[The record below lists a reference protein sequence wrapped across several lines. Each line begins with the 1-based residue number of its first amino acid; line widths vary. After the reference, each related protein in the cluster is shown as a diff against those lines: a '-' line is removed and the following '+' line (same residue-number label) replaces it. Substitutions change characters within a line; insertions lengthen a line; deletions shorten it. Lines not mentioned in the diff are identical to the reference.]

1 MSEIAAQALPA
12 RNDTVLFRKGLKMKK
27 ILVLNAG
34 SSTLK
39 YQLFNV
45 EGNKYE
51 VVAKGNAE
59 RINRD
64 ASFAS
69 IKYANGA
76 GKRVDVALKSHK
88 DALEQVLKLLL
99 DGVIGNLNEISA
111 IGQRVVQGGDIFKE
125 SVVATEGNIK
135 KVDELSVLAPLH
147 NPGAVMVIRAAQE
160 ILPKVKQVLVF
171 DTAFH
176 QTMPYEAYTYAL
188 PQEQIAKYK
197 IRRYGFHGT
206 SHKYVSA
213 IAAGIV
219 GKNSKIITCH
229 IGSGASITAVKNGK
243 CVDTS
248 MGMTPLAG
256 IVMDTRCGDID
267 PYIPLHIIKTQGLSA
282 DQVSDML
289 NKESGKAGLTGYS
302 DTRDFEAAYVRGEPR
317 AVEAMKVFIYNIVKF
332 IGSYTAAMGG
342 LDAIVFTAGVGENS
356 SLMRRLVVER
366 LAYMGIELD
375 VEKNAQSG
383 FANEISKVGSKVRVL
398 VIPTDEEL
406 VIAKDTVRLV

>member
-248 MGMTPLAG
+248 MGMTPLEG
-256 IVMDTRCGDID
+256 VLMGTRSGSVD
-267 PYIPLHIIKTQGLSA
+267 PAIIEY
-282 DQVSDML
+282 L
-289 NKESGKAGLTGYS
+289 NV
-302 DTRDFEAAYVRGEPR
+302 RDVRWYR
-317 AVEAMKVFIYNIVKF
+317 
-332 IGSYTAAMGG
+332 
-342 LDAIVFTAGVGENS
+342 
-356 SLMRRLVVER
+356 
-366 LAYMGIELD
+366 
-375 VEKNAQSG
+375 
-383 FANEISKVGSKVRVL
+383 
-398 VIPTDEEL
+398 
-406 VIAKDTVRLV
+406 